1 MLSILLNNSITKV
14 VDTEIPNCGENEV
27 IINMKMCGLCGTDI
41 EKINGNYKASGIT
54 LGHEPVGII
63 HKKGKNVK
71 GFKIGERVFVHHH
84 VPCYKCHHCLN
95 DSETMC
101 NQYRKTNI
109 EPGGFSEFFKVPQI
123 NIFNNGI
130 LKLPNHVSFE
140 NAMFIEPMAC
150 CIRALNKIKVKKT
163 NSYYISGLGSIGL
176 MFLKLLR
183 LEEVDKIFVS
193 DIKNEKLKYAQ
204 KIEKCIP
211 INALDN
217 KELDI
222 INQETNNIGVDV
234 AIVATSNMNA
244 IIKSL
249 EVLRKGGKI
258 LIFGIPAINSILKY
272 DISRLVTNEISIIT
286 SNATTEK
293 DTKLALE
300 YLSNNKIALED
311 FITHK
316 YNIRDFKIALSTI
329 EKENCIK
336 IAIVN

>member
-222 INQETNNIGVDV
+222 INQETNNIGIDV

-329 EKENCIK
+329 EKENYIK

>member
-1 MLSILLNNSITKV
+1 MLSVLIDNSVTKIIN
-14 VDTEIPNCGENEV
+14 TEPPTCGENEV
-27 IINMKMCGLCGTDI
+27 IVNMKMCGLCGTDI

-63 HKKGKNVK
+63 HKKGKNVID
-71 GFKIGERVFVHHH
+71 FNIGERVFVHHH
-84 VPCYKCHHCLN
+84 VPCYNCHHCLN
-95 DSETMC
+95 NSETMC

-123 NIFNNGI
+123 NIINNGI
-130 LKLPNHVSFE
+130 LKLPNNVSFE

-183 LEEVDKIFVS
+183 LEGVDKIFVS

-204 KIEKCIP
+204 KIEKCIT

-217 KELDI
+217 TESNI
-222 INQETNNIGVDV
+222 INQETNNIGIDV
-234 AIVATSNMNA
+234 AIVATGNMNA

-258 LIFGIPAINSILKY
+258 LLFGIPAINSLLKY
-272 DISRLVTNEISIIT
+272 DISKLVTNEISIIT
-286 SNATTEK
+286 SNAATEK

-300 YLSNNKIALED
+300 YLSKNKISVEE

-316 YNIRDFKIALSTI
+316 YNIKDFQIALSTI
-329 EKENCIK
+329 EKEDCIK

>member
-1 MLSILLNNSITKV
+1 MLSVLLNNSITKV

-101 NQYRKTNI
+101 NQYRRTNI

-123 NIFNNGI
+123 NICNNGI

-183 LEEVDKIFVS
+183 LEEVDTIFVS

-204 KIEKCIP
+204 KTEKCIP

-217 KELDI
+217 KEIDI

-234 AIVATSNMNA
+234 AIVATGSMNA

-249 EVLRKGGKI
+249 KVLRKGGKI
-258 LIFGIPAINSILKY
+258 LLFGIPAINSVLKY
-272 DISRLVTNEISIIT
+272 DISKLVTNEISIIT
-286 SNATTEK
+286 SNAATEK
-293 DTKLALE
+293 DAKLALE
-300 YLSNNKIALED
+300 YLSNNKISLED

-316 YNIRDFKIALSTI
+316 YNIKDFKIALSTI

>member
-101 NQYRKTNI
+101 NQYRRTNI

-329 EKENCIK
+329 EKENYIK

>member
-1 MLSILLNNSITKV
+1 MLSVLINNSITKIV
-14 VDTEIPNCGENEV
+14 NTEIPICGENEV

-63 HKKGKNVK
+63 HKKGKNVRD
-71 GFKIGERVFVHHH
+71 FKIGERVFVHHH

-95 DSETMC
+95 NSETMC

-123 NIFNNGI
+123 NIVNNGI
-130 LKLPNHVSFE
+130 LKLPKHVSFE

-150 CIRALNKIKVKKT
+150 CIRALNKIKVKKN

-183 LEEVDKIFVS
+183 LEGVEKIFVN

-204 KIEKCIP
+204 KTEKCIP

-217 KELDI
+217 KEIDI

-234 AIVATSNMNA
+234 AIVATGNMNA

-272 DISRLVTNEISIIT
+272 DISKLVTNEISIIT
-286 SNATTEK
+286 SNAATEK
-293 DTKLALE
+293 DTNLALE
-300 YLSNNKIALED
+300 YLSNNKISLED

-316 YNIRDFKIALSTI
+316 YNIKDFKIALSNI

>member
-222 INQETNNIGVDV
+222 INQETNNIGIDV

>member
-217 KELDI
+217 KELFRSI
-222 INQETNNIGVDV
+222 KKGRQNLNFWY
-234 AIVATSNMNA
+234 TSNKFN
-244 IIKSL
+244 
-249 EVLRKGGKI
+249 
-258 LIFGIPAINSILKY
+258 
-272 DISRLVTNEISIIT
+272 
-286 SNATTEK
+286 
-293 DTKLALE
+293 
-300 YLSNNKIALED
+300 
-311 FITHK
+311 
-316 YNIRDFKIALSTI
+316 
-329 EKENCIK
+329 IK
-336 IAIVN
+336 I

>member
-1 MLSILLNNSITKV
+1 MLSVLLNNSITKV

-101 NQYRKTNI
+101 NQYRRTNI

-193 DIKNEKLKYAQ
+193 DIKNEKLKYVQ

-217 KELDI
+217 RELDI

-286 SNATTEK
+286 SNAATEK
-293 DTKLALE
+293 DTKIALE

-316 YNIRDFKIALSTI
+316 YNIKDFKIALSAI

>member
-101 NQYRKTNI
+101 NQYRRTNI

-222 INQETNNIGVDV
+222 INQETNNIGIDV

-329 EKENCIK
+329 EKENYIK

>member
-1 MLSILLNNSITKV
+1 MLSVLLNNSITKV

-193 DIKNEKLKYAQ
+193 DIKNEKLKYVQ

-217 KELDI
+217 RELDI

-286 SNATTEK
+286 SNAATEK
-293 DTKLALE
+293 DTKIALE

-316 YNIRDFKIALSTI
+316 YNIKDFKIALSTI

>member
-1 MLSILLNNSITKV
+1 MLSVLLNNSITKV

-101 NQYRKTNI
+101 NQYRRTNI

-123 NIFNNGI
+123 NILNNGI

-217 KELDI
+217 RELDI

-286 SNATTEK
+286 SNAATEK
-293 DTKLALE
+293 DTKIALE

-316 YNIRDFKIALSTI
+316 YNIKDFKIALSTI